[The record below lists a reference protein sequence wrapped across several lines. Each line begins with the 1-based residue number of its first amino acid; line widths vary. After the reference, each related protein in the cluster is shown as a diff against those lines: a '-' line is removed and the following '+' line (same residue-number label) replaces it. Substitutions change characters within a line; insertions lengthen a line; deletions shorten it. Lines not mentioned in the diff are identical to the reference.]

1 MKKIIQE
8 NLSPEEAKTL
18 WKYLDDACYLIA
30 EHQTKQLSFQE
41 LYNHA
46 YKLILNK
53 FGDFAYTQLQVS
65 IHNIVDKLI
74 HPLNISND
82 DQLLNDFVKAYEEV
96 QYFSKLLAGILLYME
111 KSYIIQK
118 SLKTIKIICN
128 ESFKTKCFE
137 KDQNLASKLL
147 NCFLAQIRNHRNSQ
161 VIELFNLKNALQI
174 LVIIF
179 TLLQID
185 INQEQQI
192 KSKDYSYTIEYRNN
206 DDFYKYFLERK
217 LIQDST
223 RYFKEESQL
232 NLNKMTI
239 EEYIL
244 FVEKRY
250 QNEVER
256 VQSCIPKIS
265 HQKVLD
271 SFIKNYITSN
281 SQYISQGLQDF
292 IENDKT
298 TIFIKIF
305 QLFVKSEEFDQF
317 IKTLTQ
323 IIIDDLQLLNQ
334 NDNTLQGFIKLYEK
348 IFSMYDKIAQFG
360 NNQHQYKFHKA
371 IKDAFEQV
379 INKDNFIMF
388 ELNKYFDY
396 IMRMESLRDDEKRV
410 QIEKGFLIFKLVQ
423 SKDEFEQIY
432 RRHLCVRL
440 LDQASSS
447 SEVEH
452 DLLKKLKLECGSV
465 LTHKMETMFS
475 DLQRSNEESQK
486 FRQKLSQ
493 SQRELIDLDVLV
505 LTSEQWPI
513 ADYQPIIV
521 HNELLQ
527 WQQQFTSY
535 YQSKNQKRKLAFN
548 YGLGSVSLK
557 ATFDLNCKK
566 DFVCSV
572 LQATILMHFNKQRIY
587 KLDELIKLTNTD
599 QEVMQSELENL
610 LQFKLLI
617 QNQEDNS
624 LQLNYKF
631 QHRSYKI
638 KVQPKKQALLFNQKS
653 KNKYQEYKIDQKE
666 IALDRRVYLESLIVR
681 VLKTK
686 KQLDHKDL
694 FKYIDKDAKTRHF
707 PIEIPFFKECIEN
720 LIQKE
725 YLIRQEG
732 QLDTYIYKA

>member
-8 NLSPEEAKTL
+8 NLSPDEAKTL

-41 LYNHA
+41 LYQHG
-46 YKLILNK
+46 YKLTLNK
-53 FGDFAYTQLQVS
+53 FGDFAYSQLQIS

-74 HPLNISND
+74 YSLNISND

-96 QYFSKLLAGILLYME
+96 QQFSKLLAGILLYME
-111 KSYIIQK
+111 KTYILQK
-118 SLKTIKIICN
+118 SLKTIKTICN
-128 ESFKTKCFE
+128 ESFKIKCFE
-137 KDQNLASKLL
+137 KDQNLATKLL
-147 NCFLAQIRNHRNSQ
+147 NCFLNQIRNDRNSQ
-161 VIELFNLKNALQI
+161 VIEHFKLKNALQI
-174 LVIIF
+174 L
-179 TLLQID
+179 ID

-192 KSKDYSYTIEYRNN
+192 KNKEYNYIIDYRIN

-217 LIQDST
+217 LIQDSN

-232 NLNKMTI
+232 NLNRMTI

-256 VQSCIPKIS
+256 VESYIPKIS

-271 SFIKNYITSN
+271 CFIKNYITYN
-281 SQYISQGLQDF
+281 AQYISQGLYDF
-292 IENDKT
+292 IENEKT
-298 TIFIKIF
+298 TIIIKIF
-305 QLFVKSEEFDQF
+305 QLFVKSEEFDLF
-317 IKTLTQ
+317 IKTLSQ

-348 IFSMYDKIAQFG
+348 IFSLYDKIVCYG
-360 NNQHQYKFHKA
+360 NNEHQYKFHKA
-371 IKDAFEQV
+371 IKNAFEQV
-379 INKDNFIMF
+379 INKDNFIMM
-388 ELNKYFDY
+388 ELNKYFDFL
-396 IMRMESLRDDEKRV
+396 MKKETLRDEEKKI
-410 QIEKGFLIFKLVQ
+410 QIDKGFLIFKLVQ

-432 RRHLCVRL
+432 RKYLCVRL
-440 LDQASSS
+440 LDQTSSS
-447 SEVEH
+447 LEVEK
-452 DLLKKLKLECGSV
+452 DLLKKLRLECGSV
-465 LTHKMETMFS
+465 LTHKMETMFN
-475 DLQRSNEESQK
+475 DLQRSNEDSQK
-486 FRQKLSQ
+486 FRQKLS
-493 SQRELIDLDVLV
+493 SNLRDTIDLDILV

-513 ADYQPIIV
+513 EESQPIVV
-521 HNELLQ
+521 HTELFQ
-527 WQQQFTSY
+527 WQQQFTQY
-535 YQSKNQKRKLAFN
+535 YQSKNQKRKLTFN

-557 ATFDLNCKK
+557 ATFDSNCKK

-572 LQATILMHFNKQRIY
+572 LQATILMHFNKQRVY
-587 KLDELIKLTNTD
+587 KVDQLIKLTNTD
-599 QEVMQSELENL
+599 QEIMQSELENL
-610 LQFKLLI
+610 ILFKILI
-617 QNQEDNS
+617 QNEEENS

-638 KVQPKKQALLFNQKS
+638 KVQPKKTQSWAICSKS
-653 KNKYQEYKIDQKE
+653 KTKQSEFQINQKE
-666 IALDRRVYLESLIVR
+666 IVLDRRVYLESLIVR

-694 FKYIDKDAKTRHF
+694 FKYIDKDAKSRHF
-707 PIEIPFFKECIEN
+707 PVEIPFFKECIEN

>member
-30 EHQTKQLSFQE
+30 EHQTKQLSFAE
-41 LYNHA
+41 LYQHA
-46 YKLILNK
+46 YKLILNR

-65 IHNIVDKLI
+65 IHKIVDKLI
-74 HPLNISND
+74 NPLNISND

-96 QYFSKLLAGILLYME
+96 QHFSKLLAGILLYME
-111 KSYIIQK
+111 KSYILQK

-128 ESFKTKCFE
+128 ESFKIKCFE

-147 NCFLAQIRNHRNSQ
+147 NCFLAQIRNDRNSE
-161 VIELFNLKNALQI
+161 VIEHFKLKNALQI
-174 LVIIF
+174 L
-179 TLLQID
+179 ID

-192 KSKDYSYTIEYRNN
+192 KIKEHIYTIEYRTN

-217 LIQDST
+217 LIQDSH
-223 RYFKEESQL
+223 RYFKEESQS

-250 QNEVER
+250 YSEVER
-256 VQSCIPKIS
+256 VQCYIPKVS

-271 SFIKNYITSN
+271 SFIKNYVTYN

-298 TIFIKIF
+298 TIFIKIY

-323 IIIDDLQLLNQ
+323 IIVADLQLLNQ
-334 NDNTLQGFIKLYEK
+334 NENTLQGFIKLYEK
-348 IFSMYDKIAQFG
+348 IFFMYDIIAQFG
-360 NNQHQYKFHKA
+360 NNEHSYKFHKG
-371 IKDAFEQV
+371 IKNAFEQV
-379 INKDNFIMF
+379 INQDNFIMF
-388 ELNKYFDY
+388 ELNKYFDQ
-396 IMRMESLRDDEKRV
+396 IMRKESLRDDERKV

-423 SKDEFEQIY
+423 SKDEFEQLY

-440 LDQASSS
+440 LDQTSSS
-447 SEVEH
+447 SEVEI
-452 DLLKKLKLECGSV
+452 DFLKKLKLECGSV

-486 FRQKLSQ
+486 FRQKLSS
-493 SQRELIDLDVLV
+493 SQRDVIDIDVLV

-513 ADYQPIIV
+513 TDYKPIIV
-521 HNELLQ
+521 HNELLY
-527 WQQQFTSY
+527 WQQQFTQY

-557 ATFDLNCKK
+557 ATFDQNCKK
-566 DFVCSV
+566 DLVCSV

-587 KLDELIKLTNTD
+587 KLDELIKLINTD
-599 QEVMQSELENL
+599 QETMQSELENL
-610 LQFKLLI
+610 LFFKLLI
-617 QNQEDNS
+617 QNEEDNS

-638 KVQPKKQALLFNQKS
+638 KVQSKKQYALSYNQKS
-653 KNKYQEYKIDQKE
+653 KTKWQEFKIDQKE
-666 IALDRRVYLESLIVR
+666 IILDRRVYLESLIVK

-725 YLIRQEG
+725 YLIRQDG